1 MGSVKRNVPTSGDV
15 HLYCDPQTHFSN
27 HPILYADCEGLEG
40 GEREPQGAKSRH
52 REKTH
57 GEHNALFKRTKSF
70 QQRVRKMHYGS
81 QREITWANTAEKRTR
96 DFAVT
101 NLYPRLLY
109 TFSDV
114 IVFVLLNP
122 RSVFL
127 PDFISIKWTY
137 PGTRVIE
144 NAVERLIGWAASAL
158 EKSSNQ
164 PVLPHLIIALNA
176 SENSVPPDQW
186 DVEYATRWLLSDD
199 QQHILRNPKLQTY
212 AKYWQNR
219 DKSITSV
226 EDLLLSYYYSVR
238 VVRIPTKGRPK
249 LISDQT
255 SKLYNEIT
263 TACEQ
268 SRLQKRSLR
277 MLLEA
282 DRLQPYLQYA
292 FDHFS
297 TTLDAPFDFV
307 KVSFLH
313 NPIPNN
319 FGGNILKLAINMMD
333 VWENR
338 LDGEALFTELSALV
352 ASCIMLDS
360 ARHNI
365 LGKFR

>member
-1 MGSVKRNVPTSGDV
+1 MLS
-15 HLYCDPQTHFSN
+15 FS
-27 HPILYADCEGLEG
+27 Y
-40 GEREPQGAKSRH
+40 SR
-52 REKTH
+52 TP
-57 GEHNALFKRTKSF
+57 GQYLSF
-70 QQRVRKMHYGS
+70 PGF
-81 QREITWANTAEKRTR
+81 TC
-96 DFAVT
+96 
-101 NLYPRLLY
+101 RLSSL
-109 TFSDV
+109 TL
-114 IVFVLLNP
+114 VL
-122 RSVFL
+122 
-127 PDFISIKWTY
+127 
-137 PGTRVIE
+137 RVIE

-164 PVLPHLIIALNA
+164 PMLPHLIIALNA
-176 SENSVPPDQW
+176 SENSVPLDQW
-186 DVEYATRWLLSDD
+186 EVEYATRWLISDD
-199 QQHILRNPKLQTY
+199 QQDILRNPKLQNY
-212 AKYWQNR
+212 AQYWHNR
-219 DKSITSV
+219 KKSITSV
-226 EDLLLSYYYSVR
+226 KDLLLSYYYSVR

-268 SRLQKRSLR
+268 SRLQKRKLR
-277 MLLEA
+277 MLLDA

-307 KVSFLH
+307 KASFLH
-313 NPIPNN
+313 QPTINN

-365 LGKFR
+365 PGKTRYTRCNF